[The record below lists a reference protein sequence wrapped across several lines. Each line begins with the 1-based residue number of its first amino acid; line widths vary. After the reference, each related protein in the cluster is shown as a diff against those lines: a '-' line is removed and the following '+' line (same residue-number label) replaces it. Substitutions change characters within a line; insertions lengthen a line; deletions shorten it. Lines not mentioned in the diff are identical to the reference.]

1 MISLSTY
8 IRENLDGES
17 NIFKNIDP
25 TEFEWHPSYSDDDY
39 QTTCKKEVLKIAA
52 KLYPNISPM
61 DRIEELYK
69 DTYKLYCKTNPKAKD
84 SDIEDKLA
92 KHLKT
97 IRQYGWGTFERN
109 GLEQGWWVFIKWAYE
124 KVS

>member
-1 MISLSTY
+1 MISLSNY
-8 IRENLDGES
+8 IQESLNESLDV
-17 NIFKNIDP
+17 FKNIDP
-25 TEFEWHPSYSDDDY
+25 TKFEWHHSYADDDY
-39 QTTCKKEVLKIAA
+39 QATCKKEVRKIAA
-52 KLYPNISPM
+52 KLYSNVSPM

-97 IRQYGWGTFERN
+97 IRQYGWGTFESN